1 MNTLISM
8 PLCNLRIAKFPS
20 TSCSIPHSVSLHS
33 QFLYKPFHCRAN
45 PSDLIDLKTAQEPE
59 QELSNR
65 ATEIDEETDIA
76 SKVSATKASSGP
88 KIDQDLKKVVQ
99 KTASTFAPRASTA
112 TKNPAVPGSTLYS
125 VFEIQGYASMLLGGA
140 LSFNLIF
147 PSNEPDIWRLM
158 GMWSVWMF
166 TIPSLRA
173 RDCSKNEKEALNYLF
188 LLIPLLNVIIPF
200 FWKSFAVVWS
210 ADIVAFFAMYT
221 WKAEASHCST
231 HGVPLV
237 RNIAELPQDN
247 YGRPGLS
254 HITIAGSLLHGMKEV
269 EVWLQTFAPGS
280 RTPIHRHSCEEVF
293 VVLKGS
299 GTLYLASNSHLKYPG
314 QPQEFPIFTN
324 STFQIPVNDAHQ
336 VWNTNQGEDL
346 QVLVIISRPPVKVF
360 IYDDWFVPHVAA
372 NLKFPYYWDEQ
383 CFQTPT
389 KDEL

>member
-1 MNTLISM
+1 M
-8 PLCNLRIAKFPS
+8 
-20 TSCSIPHSVSLHS
+20 
-33 QFLYKPFHCRAN
+33 
-45 PSDLIDLKTAQEPE
+45 
-59 QELSNR
+59 
-65 ATEIDEETDIA
+65 
-76 SKVSATKASSGP
+76 G
-88 KIDQDLKKVVQ
+88 VVQ
-99 KTASTFAPRASTA
+99 
-112 TKNPAVPGSTLYS
+112 S
-125 VFEIQGYASMLLGGA
+125 VILLALMLL
-140 LSFNLIF
+140 F
-147 PSNEPDIWRLM
+147 RQ
-158 GMWSVWMF
+158 
-166 TIPSLRA
+166 
-173 RDCSKNEKEALNYLF
+173 
-188 LLIPLLNVIIPF
+188 
-200 FWKSFAVVWS
+200 
-210 ADIVAFFAMYT
+210 
-221 WKAEASHCST
+221 KAEASPCST

-254 HITIAGSLLHGMKEV
+254 HITIAGSLLHGMKEPHPANTVKYSVKDVLRNESLFIFLTAEWNFSWQV